1 MVLFGLKG
9 DREQLASIWC
19 SPLARA
25 PAPWA
30 FRSPGKIIPFPL
42 TFGLG
47 PVLPGFHHGQCASKA
62 TPGVPG
68 PPVSW
73 LGQARLAGRSGA
85 GVSDPSPLL
94 TKEGGEGSHASEK
107 GADAGPGSPTAKVS
121 LYSVSAEK
129 APEPRGGL
137 GGALSV
143 CSQPPSLP
151 TSH

>member
-1 MVLFGLKG
+1 MTTPLVLLGLQG

-30 FRSPGKIIPFPL
+30 FRSLGRIIPFPL

-47 PVLPGFHHGQCASKA
+47 PMIPSFHHGQRASEA

-73 LGQARLAGRSGA
+73 LGQGRLAGRSGA
-85 GVSDPSPLL
+85 GVSDLFPLL
-94 TKEGGEGSHASEK
+94 TREGGEGSRASGK
-107 GADAGPGSPTAKVS
+107 GADAGPGSP
-121 LYSVSAEK
+121 YSQGEPLLCNLLRRLWS
-129 APEPRGGL
+129 PEV
-137 GGALSV
+137 AQVES
-143 CSQPPSLP
+143 
-151 TSH
+151 